1 MANTGSNINNTFID
15 SKIAGK
21 DWLEPIPFSSV
32 SNESAPYP
40 IQALPGILQT
50 TVSEYQK
57 YGQQP
62 MALVACGALANVSLA
77 CQALADVARD
87 DYLISPVYVYFIS
100 MASSGVLFFATLFLK
115 TV

>member
-1 MANTGSNINNTFID
+1 MANIALNTDNGFVD
-15 SKIAGK
+15 SKIRSQN
-21 DWLEPIPFSSV
+21 WSEPLPFSSI
-32 SNESAPYP
+32 SNDDTPSP
-40 IQALPGILQT
+40 IQAFPRVLQT

-87 DYLISPVYVYFIS
+87 NYLISPVSLYFIS
-100 MASSGVLFFATLFLK
+100 MASSGVLFFATFFLNI
-115 TV
+115 V